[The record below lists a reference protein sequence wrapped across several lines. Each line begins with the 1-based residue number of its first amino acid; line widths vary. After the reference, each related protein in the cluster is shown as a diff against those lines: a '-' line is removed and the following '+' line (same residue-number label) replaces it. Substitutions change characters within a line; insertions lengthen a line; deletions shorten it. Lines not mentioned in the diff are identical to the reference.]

1 MALRPWSANRLTAT
15 EWQTIALSNTGLPAE
30 LMYWEIKQYLVAVSS
45 LALNHRHA
53 HAMLD
58 ALKKLGETGRLV
70 GINPFKV

>member
-1 MALRPWSANRLTAT
+1 
-15 EWQTIALSNTGLPAE
+15 
-30 LMYWEIKQYLVAVSS
+30 MYWEIKQYLVAVSS